1 MHICIYIYIQ
11 IYVRECVYTYI
22 YIYKEISLHLGVI
35 SLHLVVVIAI
45 GSKLKPSFHLQPA
58 EKTADKNVPK
68 RE

>member
-1 MHICIYIYIQ
+1 MCI
-11 IYVRECVYTYI
+11 YI